1 MDQADGK
8 LMAPACEA
16 TVQIR
21 HAVAGALG
29 DCEPGDRVLVA
40 CSGGPD
46 SLALAAATS
55 WVAQRQGLFA
65 GAVIV
70 DHQLQEGSAQT
81 AAWAA
86 EVCERLGL
94 SPVEVVA
101 VQVGGSGGMEA
112 AARDARYAALTAS
125 AQRLGSKVVLLGH
138 TQEDQAETVLL
149 RLTRGSGAR
158 SLSAMAAVNGLW
170 HRPLLEVPR
179 ADVHESATEVLTEI
193 GELAWRDPH
202 NSDPRFARV
211 RVRQI
216 LGSLGDALGPGVV
229 VGLARSASMLRDDAD
244 ALDELADALFED
256 AVTIEDGVVAVEVN
270 ALDGIPRAIRTRL
283 IRAMCVA
290 AGVVPGDLSRDHVL
304 TVDQLVAK
312 WTGQGPAF
320 LPGGVQ
326 AQRAYDR
333 LTVIRPTQ

>member
-1 MDQADGK
+1 MDRSCA
-8 LMAPACEA
+8 A
-16 TVQIR
+16 TVQVR
-21 HAVAGALG
+21 NAVERALGAL
-29 DCEPGDRVLVA
+29 EPGDVVLVA

-46 SLALAAATS
+46 SLALAAATG
-55 WVAQRQGLFA
+55 WVAKRLGLFA

-70 DHQLQEGSAQT
+70 DHQLQEGSAEI

-101 VQVGGSGGMEA
+101 VQVDGAGGLEA
-112 AARDARYAALTAS
+112 AARDVRYAALTAS
-125 AQRLGSKVVLLGH
+125 AQLHGCKVVLLGH

-170 HRPLLEVPR
+170 HRPLLDTPR
-179 ADVHESATEVLTEI
+179 AVVHESATEVLTEI
-193 GELAWRDPH
+193 GEVAWRDPH
-202 NSDPRFARV
+202 NLDTRFARV
-211 RVRQI
+211 RVRQF
-216 LGSLGDALGPGVV
+216 LESLGDELGPGVI

-256 AVTIEDGVVAVEVN
+256 AITVEDGVIAVEVN
-270 ALDGIPRAIRTRL
+270 ALDGIPRAIRTRVV
-283 IRAMCVA
+283 RAMCLA

-304 TVDQLVAK
+304 AVDQLVAK

-326 AQRAYDR
+326 AQRTYDR
-333 LTVIRPTQ
+333 LKVSRPTQ